1 MRLEAD
7 KLSAARASELGW
19 VDRVRRLIVFAP
31 PAMFLYCL
39 FGKGGILDGRAG
51 LYYAMQRA
59 AAELI
64 LSLHLVERMVLGR
77 R

>member
-1 MRLEAD
+1 
-7 KLSAARASELGW
+7 
-19 VDRVRRLIVFAP
+19 
-31 PAMFLYCL
+31 MFVYCL
-39 FGKGGILDGRAG
+39 FGKGGILDGRPG

-64 LSLHLVERMVLGR
+64 LSLSLVERMVRWR